1 MADAPPSPAEID
13 RLRRSVDELALLNE
27 VAVAIGSARDLDA
40 AVHAL
45 VRRSLDAIGA
55 EQGVVTLVDRQ
66 SGAAGATFVRTVRGD
81 RLALRPDEA
90 LLGWMG
96 THRRTL
102 RLDAPRTSPPFSAFE
117 WDDAVQT
124 VLCAPLIANAR
135 FLGVLTL
142 YNKRGGP
149 FSDADARLLTILAMQ
164 SAQTLDAAQRE
175 AERTRILNLFGR
187 HTAPAVVDELLRHE
201 ADPPVRRIA
210 VCVMFLDVRGFT
222 TFAEASEPEAVVD
235 FLNRFFGLTVD
246 AVTSRGGIVH
256 QLLGD
261 GFMAI
266 FGAPL
271 STPDDCTHAVE
282 AALDIVARVEAEV
295 AAGELRPTRVGI
307 GLHAG
312 DVVAGT
318 VGSAQHKEYKVTG
331 DVVNVASR
339 VEGLTK
345 DLDAQVLATGA
356 VWARVPPGRF
366 EAEALG
372 AAPLRG
378 RAEALDLYRLA

>member
-1 MADAPPSPAEID
+1 M
-13 RLRRSVDELALLNE
+13 
-27 VAVAIGSARDLDA
+27 AVAIGSARDLDA

-45 VRRSLDAIGA
+45 VRRSLRAIGA
-55 EQGVVTLVDRQ
+55 AQGVVTLVNSH
-66 SGAAGATFVRTVRGD
+66 SGTSGETFVRTAVGPGS
-81 RLALRPDEA
+81 AFRPDEA

-96 THRRTL
+96 LHRRTL
-102 RLDAPRTSPPFSAFE
+102 RLDAPHAEAPFASFD
-117 WDDAVQT
+117 WDDSVET

-142 YNKRGGP
+142 YNKRDGGT
-149 FSDADARLLTILAMQ
+149 FSEGDARLLTILAMQ

-175 AERTRILNLFGR
+175 AERSRILNLFGR

-222 TFAEASEPEAVVD
+222 TFAEGSEPEAVVE
-235 FLNRFFGLTVD
+235 FLNRFFGLTID

-271 STPDDCTHAVE
+271 STPDDCTNAVE
-282 AALDIVARVEAEV
+282 AALDIVARVEGEV
-295 AAGELRPTRVGI
+295 AAGQLRATRVGI

-339 VEGLTK
+339 VEGLNK
-345 DLDAQVLATGA
+345 ELEAQVLASDA
-356 VWARVPPGRF
+356 VWRRLPPGRF
-366 EAEALG
+366 EAEPLG
-372 AAPLRG
+372 SVPLRG
-378 RAEALDLYRLA
+378 RAEGIELFRLA